1 MSSFLGDNPR
11 ILITNDDGVRAP
23 GLKVLHEIACSISDD
38 VWVVA
43 PAEEQSGM
51 SRALTLNMPLRVREV
66 EERWFAVTGTPSDC
80 VLMGVQDIV
89 TGKEPDLILSG
100 VNRGQNIA
108 EDVTVSGT
116 VAGAMQGL
124 TLGIPSIA
132 FSQAYGFAGRAAIK
146 WETARAFGPEV
157 LRRLLEA
164 RWSEN
169 VIMNVNFPDR
179 DPQDVGEL
187 EVTVQGRR
195 DQHNLHAEQREDLR
209 GQAYYW
215 LGFQGKL
222 SDPAVGTDLRAVY
235 EGRISVTPLHIDLTH
250 HETRD
255 RLSET
260 LDSAISPVAGT
271 QADASQRDG

>member
-1 MSSFLGDNPR
+1 MTSFLGDNPR
-11 ILITNDDGVRAP
+11 ILITNDDGIRAP
-23 GLKVLHEIACSISDD
+23 GLKVLWDIARSISDD

-51 SRALTLNMPLRVREV
+51 SRALTLNMPLRIRET
-66 EERWFAVTGTPSDC
+66 EERWYAVTGTPSDC

-89 TGKEPDLILSG
+89 TGREPDLVLSG

-132 FSQAYGFAGRAAIK
+132 FSQAYGFEGRAAIK
-146 WETARAFGPEV
+146 WQTARAFGPVV
-157 LRRLLEA
+157 LKRLLET

-179 DPQDVGEL
+179 EPEDVREI

-195 DQHNLHAEQREDLR
+195 DQHNLHAEARTDLR

-215 LGFQGKL
+215 LGFHGKL
-222 SDPAVGTDLRAVY
+222 SDPPLGTDLRAIY
-235 EGRISVTPLHIDLTH
+235 EGRISITPLHMDLTH
-250 HETRD
+250 HETRK
-255 RLSET
+255 RLAE
-260 LDSAISPVAGT
+260 AMNGRVEPEKGGA
-271 QADASQRDG
+271 